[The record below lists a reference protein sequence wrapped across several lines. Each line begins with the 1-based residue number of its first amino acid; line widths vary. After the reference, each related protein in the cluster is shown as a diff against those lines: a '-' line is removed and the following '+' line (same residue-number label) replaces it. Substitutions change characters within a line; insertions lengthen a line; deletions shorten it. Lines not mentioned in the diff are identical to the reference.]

1 MMLLFNLVEDCV
13 YTRHA
18 NYNSLRDKPAEE
30 LQLAS
35 LLALDETVR
44 SEENRQK
51 NEKVEH
57 LRQT

>member
-13 YTRHA
+13 YTRHT
-18 NYNSLRDKPAEE
+18 NYNSLWDKLAEE